1 MQRQRGELV
10 PIGEVVGGLD
20 GPVKAIREASP
31 QARHHF
37 TQADQLNQLATARIA
52 DPNLAFAAVV
62 SAAFLAPAGWWPEAP
77 SSETAWN
84 ILAILVA
91 ALIAAGAAIF
101 AARWASRSTMK
112 NACELQY
119 RERRHEE
126 KSVAAL
132 PKRRSAQKI
141 GHAGAVAPG
150 AKRFQGKTPSNDGY
164 EHQGLEAAL
173 PKLGGLDHQGAANL
187 LAAFEGIALLV
198 SDAREA
204 RQQGLTERM
213 QCVALHIGRVVNTLW
228 GLYDWIGLSPSKKR
242 GLIWKKWDSRSL
254 RTLGYKITMP

>member
-1 MQRQRGELV
+1 MDRKRDGLV
-10 PIGEVVGGLD
+10 LIGESFSGRDEPGK
-20 GPVKAIREASP
+20 VKTIRKASP

-37 TQADQLNQLATARIA
+37 TQADQLNQLATACEA
-52 DPNLAFAAVV
+52 DQNLAFAAVV

-101 AARWASRSTMK
+101 AARWAARSTMK
-112 NACELQY
+112 NACALQD

-132 PKRRSAQKI
+132 LSADLHIKLVMLVQLLLEPNNSKVK
-141 GHAGAVAPG
+141 HLATMDMSTKV
-150 AKRFQGKTPSNDGY
+150 
-164 EHQGLEAAL
+164 LEAAL

-187 LAAFEGIALLV
+187 LNAFEGIALLV

-228 GLYDWIGLSPSKKR
+228 GLYELDRPKPFEKAGINLEEVGLEKLKNL
-242 GLIWKKWDSRSL
+242 GL
-254 RTLGYKITMP
+254 